1 MAWVTRWMK
10 TFWRWW
16 QFAIILY
23 EVPHGHN
30 RLENQE
36 INSTINFLLTLT
48 FRGWILSWSLLSYDC
63 GLHYIQLHVSDL
75 CVDTSPP
82 AIICHNV
89 IFPSC
94 YPNLPY
100 TVPQWVEPGQYKGS
114 NSTAVYYVILRH
126 FLKEHQRYTQV
137 SGIRAL
143 HWETVNINLFDGAIP
158 EQQKHH
164 LPTLISRLGLGRT
177 HRIYRLN
184 QNSVLSYSGLNI
196 RTRLLWIWCELWIRH
211 GNLV

>member
-1 MAWVTRWMK
+1 MAHV
-10 TFWRWW
+10 
-16 QFAIILY
+16 
-23 EVPHGHN
+23 HN
-30 RLENQE
+30 GRENMDLILEN
-36 INSTINFLLTLT
+36 NFFCQTNLYVQSVRAMFTLVKVVT
-48 FRGWILSWSLLSYDC
+48 VVWGSWVVV
-63 GLHYIQLHVSDL
+63 HYIQLHVSDPN
-75 CVDTSPP
+75 VDTVPA

-143 HWETVNINLFDGAIP
+143 H
-158 EQQKHH
+158 
-164 LPTLISRLGLGRT
+164 
-177 HRIYRLN
+177 
-184 QNSVLSYSGLNI
+184 
-196 RTRLLWIWCELWIRH
+196 
-211 GNLV
+211 